1 MSSKV
6 RLAVNQENLV
16 KNLKFAFSNFSTFL
30 AELIQNSRR
39 AGATKVELTLD
50 GKTLTVIDDGCGIED
65 FQNLFTIAESGWDSQ
80 TQSLESPFGMGFTS
94 ALFACKH
101 LKVESRGKML
111 AERTQ
116 SVLSMSTLNVVDGTV
131 TVGTKLTL
139 AHLTFDENRIEAAL
153 KRIARGYAIPIFFN
167 GEELERRDALD
178 AKSFIQTTIGAI
190 RINDL
195 KSLRSERSM
204 NVYLQ
209 GIAVIEAGYH
219 SQKPSVIV
227 HLDSTKFHAKLP
239 DRDCLIDSEDKGTEI
254 WKQIL
259 SVAHGLLAEQQRLL
273 SPEGFVQEY
282 WDAAL
287 AAAPDLIRNHPVAPG
302 KLLDKL
308 NDLVCCAEWHEA
320 YEYYCR
326 DRTPIYRD
334 AFERGDIR
342 IVRGSGYVDLDDD
355 KDSAMQRAYVLRS
368 DAMVLRG
375 DVPAGHWLLNAP
387 TFEDLGVRCDVKN
400 PGEMAGSDYIGYEF
414 EIQICDSLVLNG
426 CWGEVMIDDM
436 EISIAR
442 YDENGHMD
450 MITVFSPAKT
460 RSQGDGVMQFE
471 SFSGDD
477 QLDEQYRDDCI
488 SRYRR
493 WIKQARNVNPVDLLN
508 DLLSDVQVDTSTA
521 KSMRFVL
528 EVSDRGWVKVVE
540 KLGAIEKPVTAE
552 A

>member
-111 AERTQ
+111 AEHTQ

-219 SQKPSVIV
+219 SEKPSVIV

-239 DRDCLIDSEDKGTEI
+239 DRDCLIDSADKGTEI
-254 WKQIL
+254 WKHIL
-259 SVAHGLLAEQQRLL
+259 SVAHGLLVEQQRLL

-540 KLGAIEKPVTAE
+540 KLGAIEKPVPAE